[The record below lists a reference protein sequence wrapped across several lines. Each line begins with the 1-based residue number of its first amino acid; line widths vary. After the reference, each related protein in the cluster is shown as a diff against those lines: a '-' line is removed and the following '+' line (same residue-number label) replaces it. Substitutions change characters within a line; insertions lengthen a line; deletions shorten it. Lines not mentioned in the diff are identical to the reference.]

1 MPHRGKDRSLARSRR
16 RREDGG
22 RARSLTRIAKIDS
35 RDRAH
40 PEAFSRSRL
49 SLSIHR
55 PRPRRDFVCDPRA
68 IASCATASI
77 RIRMSPRIPPF
88 IPPPAPPPP
97 PSGPLCPFPVPSSFP
112 FILFHRLLLSVLLAS
127 LIFAPSPSLSLSLSL
142 SLSPRP
148 FAPRTFGH
156 RVVRHSYG
164 SPRWFLLNPLVL
176 YSNCSD
182 GFRLP
187 PCSFVRSFYLSLVHR
202 RSLV

>member
-1 MPHRGKDRSLARSRR
+1 MRGISDAPMPHRGKDRSLARSRR

-88 IPPPAPPPP
+88 IPPPL
-97 PSGPLCPFPVPSSFP
+97 PLPLPLVHFVLSLSRRRFPSSFSIGCCSRFYLP
-112 FILFHRLLLSVLLAS
+112 LLFS
-127 LIFAPSPSLSLSLSL
+127 LPLPLSLSLSLSL
-142 SLSPRP
+142 SLLVPLHLALSDT
-148 FAPRTFGH
+148 ASCDTRTGALGG
-156 RVVRHSYG
+156 SY
-164 SPRWFLLNPLVL
+164 
-176 YSNCSD
+176 
-182 GFRLP
+182 
-187 PCSFVRSFYLSLVHR
+187 
-202 RSLV
+202 